1 MKVQLTPPS
10 FPPKKL
16 ILFDL
21 DGVLWDSRENMAQ
34 SWAEV
39 RTELGVTVSF
49 ESYFQHIGAP
59 FGDIM
64 TQLGLARR
72 ATEIETVFRVAS
84 MKHMDMASF
93 YSGVEFLLERL
104 ERGGAKL
111 GIITSKDELR
121 TSAILAMLPVTFDI
135 VRTPDA
141 FTRGKPAPDH
151 LLTAMA
157 YAAIDPVDTVY
168 VGDMDS
174 DFEAARRAQID
185 YAHASWG
192 YGDVPAGC
200 TTVLRDL
207 KEVERFVSTPPFVGR
222 VAE

>member
-1 MKVQLTPPS
+1 MKTRLTPS
-10 FPPKKL
+10 FPPKNL

-21 DGVLWDSRENMAQ
+21 DVVLWDSRDNMAQ

-39 RTELGVTVSF
+39 RNQLGVTVAF
-49 ESYFQHIGAP
+49 DDYFRHIGAP

-64 TQLGLARR
+64 TQLGLASR
-72 ATEIETVFRVAS
+72 AAEIEAVFRVAS
-84 MKHMDMASF
+84 MAHMDVAKF
-93 YSGVEFLLERL
+93 YSGVESLLEYL
-104 ERGGAKL
+104 EQGGAKL
-111 GIITSKDELR
+111 GVITSKDELR
-121 TSAILAMLPVTFDI
+121 TSAILAMLPVTFDV

-157 YAAIDPVDTVY
+157 YAAVDPVDTVY
-168 VGDMDS
+168 IGDMDS

-185 YAHASWG
+185 YAHAAWG

-200 TTVLRDL
+200 TTVLRNL
-207 KEVERFVSTPPFVGR
+207 KEVERFVSTLHPVGR